1 MMAVPAVIL
10 LVGKTFEYM
19 KLKPCHLN

>member
-1 MMAVPAVIL
+1 MAVPALIL
-10 LVGKTFEYM
+10 LVDKTFEYM

>member
-10 LVGKTFEYM
+10 LVDKTFEYM